1 MFLFRGQRKY
11 VQGADIVNYIERL
24 IPSKKKFEKLDIIF
38 KKFIL
43 SQPKII
49 LIKQNKNSS
58 YSPKKF
64 DVLCTIKYK
73 NSKRMIKFI
82 NSKIKINNN
91 YSYDE
96 KMFYKY
102 FYPSKKKSVNCKLI
116 TDYSDI
122 EILVALT
129 KYWHLR
135 NIKKKGNWIF
145 NRLKL
150 NKPFLNKNK
159 KDIKIINVYNKYN
172 KYTVSEIFQN
182 KINIGE
188 IHFSIK

>member
-11 VQGADIVNYIERL
+11 VQGADIINYIDRL

-58 YSPKKF
+58 YTPKKF

-73 NSKRMIKFI
+73 NSKRMIKLI

-102 FYPSKKKSVNCKLI
+102 FYPNKKKSVNCKLI

-188 IHFSIK
+188 IHF